1 MKSLEQI
8 TEYLNTVGVNGK
20 DIYGVY
26 GFLYA
31 NSLVDDTSKIG
42 FTKSEKNFG
51 DFVRWFESE
60 DVEYNDE
67 DEVLT
72 DEYSEKFEGLWLV
85 MHDIATECMRN
96 TLDNMLQARS
106 IVKAKAVLDVIS
118 GIVASCPEVQEII
131 NEVEVDNENFNAG

>member
-1 MKSLEQI
+1 MRSLEQI
-8 TEYLNTVGVNGK
+8 KEYLNTVGVK
-20 DIYGVY
+20 SDDIYGVY

-31 NSLVDDTSKIG
+31 KGLQEGTREIEYKETSK
-42 FTKSEKNFG
+42 NFS
-51 DFVRWFESE
+51 DFVRWFEGE
-60 DVEYNDE
+60 DVEYDE
-67 DEVLT
+67 EDNVII

-85 MHDIATECMRN
+85 MHDIATECMEN

-131 NEVEVDNENFNAG
+131 NEGEE

>member
-1 MKSLEQI
+1 MRSLEQI
-8 TEYLNTVGVNGK
+8 KEYLNTVGVNSN

-31 NSLVDDTSKIG
+31 KGLQEDTREIEYKQTSK
-42 FTKSEKNFG
+42 NFS
-51 DFVRWFESE
+51 DFVRWFEGE
-60 DVEYNDE
+60 EIECEGADV
-67 DEVLT
+67 LI

-85 MHDIATECMRN
+85 MHDIATECMEN

-131 NEVEVDNENFNAG
+131 NEGEE

>member
-8 TEYLNTVGVNGK
+8 KEYLNSVGVNSK

-31 NSLVDDTSKIG
+31 NDLVDDTSKIDY
-42 FTKSEKNFG
+42 TKSEKNFG
-51 DFVRWFESE
+51 DFVRWFEGE
-60 DVEYNDE
+60 EIGCEEADI
-67 DEVLT
+67 LI